1 VGFAISTNRRIAFRL
16 QLSVIR
22 KARLYTGLIL
32 FTYITA
38 HLLNHSLGNF
48 SLTLTEDGLRIHKFV
63 WQSAIGTAV
72 LYGAFIVH
80 FSLGLYALYE
90 RRMAHWSFSELA
102 QLLFGLAVPPLLA
115 THLAGTRIAFA
126 AYGIDKGY
134 AQVLYSFWASSPYI
148 AIIQQALLIVA
159 WTHGCIGIWFWLRLQ
174 PWFARARSL
183 LLCFAVLLPVLA
195 LLGFLQAGRE
205 VVMLAH
211 DPAWR
216 ATALSPVRTG
226 VLAQNLWLTSLRDN
240 FLMFDGGA
248 IVLVLLAR
256 FVRVSLERRKPR
268 FTVTYP
274 DGRRQ
279 KAPVGYSVLEVSRM
293 ANIPHAA
300 VCGGRGRCTLCRV
313 RLMGAHDLEPP
324 STKEWSLLRRLGA
337 DAATVRQACQI
348 RPTRDISVVPLVP
361 AIESESLMRRRH
373 AAAVPQERF
382 LVFVFIDMRDSTR
395 LAASRPPYD
404 AMFILG
410 RFVNAVS
417 EAVVAAGGQAAEFRG
432 DAVVAGFG
440 RRTDARTA
448 CRQAVSSLSLI
459 AQNINRLSDM
469 LRDDLGGPLRFAIGV
484 DGSSTVSGEIG
495 FGDHTTVTAFGE
507 ALSVAA
513 RLQDLTKELACEAL
527 VSDEVM
533 RLADID
539 VEEFPLYTAV
549 LRGFERPIEARIIHS
564 VSVTMRSRDYAFGD
578 GIRSR
583 DPCK

>member
-1 VGFAISTNRRIAFRL
+1 VSSIKRNIHLWPQR
-16 QLSVIR
+16 SVIR
-22 KARLYTGLIL
+22 KVRLYTGLVL

-48 SLTLTEDGLRIHKFV
+48 SLALAEDGLRIHKFV
-63 WQSAIGTAV
+63 WQSVIGTIV

-80 FSLGLYALYE
+80 FLLGLYALYE

-102 QLLFGLAVPPLLA
+102 QLLLGLAVPPLLA

-134 AQVLYSFWASSPYI
+134 AQVLYSFWVSSPYI
-148 AIIQQALLIVA
+148 CMIQQALVIVA
-159 WTHGCIGIWFWLRLQ
+159 WTHGCIGIWFWFRLQ
-174 PWFARARSL
+174 PWFARVRSP
-183 LLCFAVLLPVLA
+183 LLCVTVLLPVLA
-195 LLGFLQAGRE
+195 LLGFLQSGRE
-205 VVMLAH
+205 VVALAQ

-216 ATALSPVRTG
+216 AVALNPARTG
-226 VLAQNLWLTSLRDN
+226 VRAQNLWLANLRDN
-240 FLMFDGGA
+240 FLIFDGGA
-248 IVLVLLAR
+248 ILLVLLAR
-256 FVRVSLERRKPR
+256 LVRVSLEQRRPR

-279 KAPVGYSVLEVSRM
+279 TVPMGFSVLEASQM

-300 VCGGRGRCTLCRV
+300 ICGGRGRCTLCRV
-313 RLMGAHDLEPP
+313 RLIGAHDLEPP
-324 STKEWSLLRRLGA
+324 STTELRLLRRLGA
-337 DAATVRQACQI
+337 DPATVRQACQI
-348 RPTRDISVVPLVP
+348 RPTTDISVVPLVP
-361 AIESESLMRRRH
+361 ASESESLIRRRH
-373 AAAVPQERF
+373 AAAIPQERF
-382 LVFVFIDMRDSTR
+382 LVFVFVDMRDSTR

-417 EAVVAAGGQAAEFRG
+417 EAVVEAGGQAAEFRG
-432 DAVVAGFG
+432 DAVVGEFG
-440 RRTDARTA
+440 KRTDARTA

-459 AQNINRLSDM
+459 ARNLGRLSDM

-495 FGDHTTVTAFGE
+495 YGDHTTVTAFGQ

-533 RLADID
+533 RLGDID
-539 VEEFPLYTAV
+539 TKSFPPYTAV
-549 LRGFERPIEARIIHS
+549 LRGFDRPVEARIIHS
-564 VSVTMRSRDYAFGD
+564 VSSTTTNQE
-578 GIRSR
+578 
-583 DPCK
+583 